1 MRFIGAYLMERSKH
15 YCFHQGQ
22 KTLPFSDTEYE
33 VRLAKLRARMVT
45 IGIDA
50 CVLTSMHN
58 VAYYSGFF
66 RRVFIALCEERHRPN
81 NDDTADA

>member
-1 MRFIGAYLMERSKH
+1 MERSKH
-15 YCFHQGQ
+15 YRFHQGQ

-50 CVLTSMHN
+50 CVLLSLIH
-58 VAYYSGFF
+58 
-66 RRVFIALCEERHRPN
+66 I
-81 NDDTADA
+81 